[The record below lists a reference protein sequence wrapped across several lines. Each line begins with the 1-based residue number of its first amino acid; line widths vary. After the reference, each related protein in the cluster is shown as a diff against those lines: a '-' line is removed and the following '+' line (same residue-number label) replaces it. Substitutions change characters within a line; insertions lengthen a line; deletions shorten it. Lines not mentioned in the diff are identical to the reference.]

1 MTFFLWSQFAIVC
14 LLGAMS
20 PGPSLALIIRN
31 SINFNRTSGIVASI
45 AHGLGICLYATVT
58 VIVLEFILRN
68 SEIIF
73 FVIQICGSLFLI
85 ILGLIFVIQICGS
98 LFLIILG
105 LIFIF
110 KKNNENQND
119 TYQIHSNSFA
129 QGFFIA
135 IVNPK
140 ILIWFTA
147 IFSQF
152 IDINATFLNKTI
164 LVLTPSIIDAIWYSL
179 VAILVTGYGLKEIL
193 NKNKFVIQK
202 IIGIL
207 LIIIAFSL
215 IYSLIRF

>member
-1 MTFFLWSQFAIVC
+1 MSFFLWCQFAIVC

-31 SINFNRTSGIVASI
+31 SINYNRMSGIIASV

-58 VIVLEFILRN
+58 VIVLEFILKN
-68 SEIIF
+68 SQAIF
-73 FVIQICGSLFLI
+73 FIIQICGSLFLI
-85 ILGLIFVIQICGS
+85 ILGLTFV
-98 LFLIILG
+98 
-105 LIFIF
+105 F

-152 IDINATFLNKTI
+152 IDINATFLNKAI
-164 LVLTPSIIDAIWYSL
+164 LILTPSVIDAIWYSL

-193 NKNKFVIQK
+193 NKKKFIIQK
-202 IIGIL
+202 IIGGL
-207 LIIIAFSL
+207 LILIAFSL
-215 IYSLIRF
+215 IYNLIRF

>member
-45 AHGLGICLYATVT
+45 AHGLGICVYATVT
-58 VIVLEFILRN
+58 IIVLEFILRN
-68 SEIIF
+68 SETIF
-73 FVIQICGSLFLI
+73 
-85 ILGLIFVIQICGS
+85 FVIQICGS

-110 KKNNENQND
+110 KKNNENKND
-119 TYQIHSNSFA
+119 TYQIHSSSFA
-129 QGFFIA
+129 QGFIIA
-135 IVNPK
+135 IINPK

-147 IFSQF
+147 IYSQF
-152 IDINATFLNKTI
+152 IDINSTFLNKTI

-179 VAILVTGYGLKEIL
+179 VAILVTEYGLKEML
-193 NKNKFVIQK
+193 NNKKFMIQK

-207 LIIIAFSL
+207 LILIAFSL

>member
-1 MTFFLWSQFAIVC
+1 MTFFLWSQFALVC

-68 SEIIF
+68 SELIF

-85 ILGLIFVIQICGS
+85 ILGLVFV
-98 LFLIILG
+98 
-105 LIFIF
+105 F
-110 KKNNENQND
+110 KKNNENQIE
-119 TYQIHSNSFA
+119 TYQINSSSFT
-129 QGFFIA
+129 QGFIIA
-135 IVNPK
+135 IINPK
-140 ILIWFTA
+140 ILIWFIA
-147 IFSQF
+147 IYSQF
-152 IDINATFLNKTI
+152 IDINASLLNKTI

-193 NKNKFVIQK
+193 NKKKFIIQK
-202 IIGIL
+202 IIGGL
-207 LIIIAFSL
+207 LILIALSL

>member
-1 MTFFLWSQFAIVC
+1 MTFFLWSQFALVC

-31 SINFNRTSGIVASI
+31 SISYNRMSGIIASV
-45 AHGLGICLYATVT
+45 AHGLGICVYATVT

-68 SEIIF
+68 SETIF
-73 FVIQICGSLFLI
+73 FVIQICGSLFLV
-85 ILGLIFVIQICGS
+85 ILGLI
-98 LFLIILG
+98 LIL
-105 LIFIF
+105 
-110 KKNNENQND
+110 KKNNEKQIE
-119 TYQIHSNSFA
+119 TSQIHSSSFA
-129 QGFFIA
+129 QGFIIA
-135 IVNPK
+135 IINPK

-147 IFSQF
+147 IYSQF

-164 LVLTPSIIDAIWYSL
+164 LVLTPSIIDTVWYSL

-207 LIIIAFSL
+207 LILIAFSL

>member
-1 MTFFLWSQFAIVC
+1 MTFFLWSQFALVC

-31 SINFNRTSGIVASI
+31 SISYNRMSGIIASV
-45 AHGLGICLYATVT
+45 AHGLGICVYATVT

-68 SEIIF
+68 SETIF
-73 FVIQICGSLFLI
+73 FVIQICGSLFL
-85 ILGLIFVIQICGS
+85 V
-98 LFLIILG
+98 ILG
-105 LIFIF
+105 LIFIL
-110 KKNNENQND
+110 KKNNEKQIE
-119 TYQIHSNSFA
+119 TYQIHSSSFT
-129 QGFFIA
+129 QGFIIA
-135 IVNPK
+135 IINPK

-147 IFSQF
+147 IYSQF

-164 LVLTPSIIDAIWYSL
+164 LVLTPSIIDTVWYSL

-207 LIIIAFSL
+207 LILIAFSL

>member
-31 SINFNRTSGIVASI
+31 SINFNRTSGIIASI

-68 SEIIF
+68 SELIF

-85 ILGLIFVIQICGS
+85 ILGLIFV
-98 LFLIILG
+98 
-105 LIFIF
+105 F
-110 KKNNENQND
+110 KKNNENQIE
-119 TYQIHSNSFA
+119 TYRINSSSFA
-129 QGFFIA
+129 QGFIIA
-135 IVNPK
+135 IINPK
-140 ILIWFTA
+140 ILIWFIA
-147 IFSQF
+147 IYSQF
-152 IDINATFLNKTI
+152 IDINASLLNKTI

-193 NKNKFVIQK
+193 NKKQFIIQK
-202 IIGIL
+202 IIGGL
-207 LIIIAFSL
+207 LILIAFSL

>member
-1 MTFFLWSQFAIVC
+1 MTFFLWSQFALVC

-31 SINFNRTSGIVASI
+31 SINFNRMSGIIASI
-45 AHGLGICLYATVT
+45 AHGLGICVYATVT
-58 VIVLEFILRN
+58 IIVLEFILRN
-68 SEIIF
+68 SETIF

-85 ILGLIFVIQICGS
+85 ILGLT
-98 LFLIILG
+98 
-105 LIFIF
+105 FIF

-129 QGFFIA
+129 QGFMIA
-135 IVNPK
+135 IINPK

-147 IFSQF
+147 IYSQF

-193 NKNKFVIQK
+193 NKRKFIIQK
-202 IIGIL
+202 IIGVL
-207 LIIIAFSL
+207 LILIAFSL
-215 IYSLIRF
+215 IYSLISF

>member
-1 MTFFLWSQFAIVC
+1 MTFFLWSQFAVVC

-31 SINFNRTSGIVASI
+31 SINFNRTSGVIASV

-68 SEIIF
+68 NELIF

-85 ILGLIFVIQICGS
+85 ILGLTFV
-98 LFLIILG
+98 
-105 LIFIF
+105 F
-110 KKNNENQND
+110 KKNNENQIETFEIN
-119 TYQIHSNSFA
+119 SSSFA
-129 QGFFIA
+129 QGFIIA
-135 IVNPK
+135 IINPK

-147 IFSQF
+147 IYSQF
-152 IDINATFLNKTI
+152 IDINASLLNKTI

-193 NKNKFVIQK
+193 NRNKFVIQK

>member
-85 ILGLIFVIQICGS
+85 M
-98 LFLIILG
+98 LG

-179 VAILVTGYGLKEIL
+179 VSILVTGYGLKEIL
-193 NKNKFVIQK
+193 NKKKFIIQK

-207 LIIIAFSL
+207 LILIAFSL

>member
-1 MTFFLWSQFAIVC
+1 MTFFLWSQFALVC

-31 SINFNRTSGIVASI
+31 SINFNRMSGIIASI
-45 AHGLGICLYATVT
+45 AHGLGICVYATVT
-58 VIVLEFILRN
+58 IIVLEFILRN
-68 SEIIF
+68 SETIF

-85 ILGLIFVIQICGS
+85 ILGLT
-98 LFLIILG
+98 
-105 LIFIF
+105 FIF

-129 QGFFIA
+129 QGFMIA
-135 IVNPK
+135 IINPK

-147 IFSQF
+147 IYSQF

-164 LVLTPSIIDAIWYSL
+164 LVLTPSIIDTVWYSL

-207 LIIIAFSL
+207 LILIAFSL

>member
-31 SINFNRTSGIVASI
+31 SINFNRMSGIIASI
-45 AHGLGICLYATVT
+45 AHGLGICVYATVT
-58 VIVLEFILRN
+58 IIVLEFILRN
-68 SEIIF
+68 SETIF
-73 FVIQICGSLFLI
+73 
-85 ILGLIFVIQICGS
+85 FVIQICGS

-110 KKNNENQND
+110 KKNNENQIE
-119 TYQIHSNSFA
+119 TYQIHSSSFA
-129 QGFFIA
+129 QGFIIA
-135 IVNPK
+135 IINPK

-147 IFSQF
+147 IYSQF
-152 IDINATFLNKTI
+152 IDINSTFLNKTI

-179 VAILVTGYGLKEIL
+179 VSILVTGYGLKEIL
-193 NKNKFVIQK
+193 NNKKFMIQK

-207 LIIIAFSL
+207 LILIAFSL
-215 IYSLIRF
+215 VYSLIKF

>member
-68 SEIIF
+68 SELIF

-85 ILGLIFVIQICGS
+85 ILGLIFV
-98 LFLIILG
+98 
-105 LIFIF
+105 F
-110 KKNNENQND
+110 KKNNENQIETFEIN
-119 TYQIHSNSFA
+119 SSSFA
-129 QGFFIA
+129 QGFIIA
-135 IVNPK
+135 IINPK
-140 ILIWFTA
+140 ILIWFIA
-147 IFSQF
+147 IYSQF
-152 IDINATFLNKTI
+152 IDINASLLNKTI

-193 NKNKFVIQK
+193 NKKKFIIQK
-202 IIGIL
+202 IIGGL
-207 LIIIAFSL
+207 LILIAFSL

>member
-68 SEIIF
+68 SELIF

-85 ILGLIFVIQICGS
+85 ILGLIFV
-98 LFLIILG
+98 
-105 LIFIF
+105 F
-110 KKNNENQND
+110 KKNNENQIE
-119 TYQIHSNSFA
+119 TYQINSSSFT
-129 QGFFIA
+129 QGFIIA
-135 IVNPK
+135 IINPK
-140 ILIWFTA
+140 ILIWFIA
-147 IFSQF
+147 VYSQF
-152 IDINATFLNKTI
+152 IDMNASLLNKTI
-164 LVLTPSIIDAIWYSL
+164 LVLTPSIIDAIWDSL

-193 NKNKFVIQK
+193 NKNKFIIQK
-202 IIGIL
+202 IIGGL
-207 LIIIAFSL
+207 LILIAFSL
-215 IYSLIRF
+215 IYSLISL

>member
-1 MTFFLWSQFAIVC
+1 MTFFLWSQFALVC

-85 ILGLIFVIQICGS
+85 ILGLIF
-98 LFLIILG
+98 
-105 LIFIF
+105 IF
-110 KKNNENQND
+110 KKNNENKNE
-119 TYQIHSNSFA
+119 TYQINSSSFT
-129 QGFFIA
+129 QGFSIA
-135 IVNPK
+135 IINPK

-152 IDINATFLNKTI
+152 IDINASLLNKTI

-193 NKNKFVIQK
+193 NKKKFIIQK
-202 IIGIL
+202 IIGGL
-207 LIIIAFSL
+207 LILIAFSL

>member
-68 SEIIF
+68 SETIF

-85 ILGLIFVIQICGS
+85 ILGF
-98 LFLIILG
+98 
-105 LIFIF
+105 IFIF
-110 KKNNENQND
+110 KKDNENQIEA
-119 TYQIHSNSFA
+119 YQIHSNSFA
-129 QGFFIA
+129 QGFIIA
-135 IVNPK
+135 IINPK

-147 IFSQF
+147 IYSQF
-152 IDINATFLNKTI
+152 IDINASLINKTI

-193 NKNKFVIQK
+193 NKRKFIIQK
-202 IIGIL
+202 IIGVL
-207 LIIIAFSL
+207 LILIAFSL
-215 IYSLIRF
+215 IYSLISF

>member
-1 MTFFLWSQFAIVC
+1 MTFLLWSQFAIVC

-31 SINFNRTSGIVASI
+31 SINFNRMSGILAAI
-45 AHGLGICLYATVT
+45 AHGLGICVYATVT
-58 VIVLEFILRN
+58 VIILEFILKN
-68 SEIIF
+68 SETIF
-73 FVIQICGSLFLI
+73 
-85 ILGLIFVIQICGS
+85 FVIQICGS

-119 TYQIHSNSFA
+119 TYQIHSSSFA
-129 QGFFIA
+129 QGFIIA
-135 IVNPK
+135 IINPK

-147 IFSQF
+147 IYSQF

-164 LVLTPSIIDAIWYSL
+164 LVLTPSIIDTVWYSL

-207 LIIIAFSL
+207 LILIAFSL

>member
-31 SINFNRTSGIVASI
+31 SINFNRTSGIIASI

-58 VIVLEFILRN
+58 VIVLEFILKK

-85 ILGLIFVIQICGS
+85 ILGLTFV
-98 LFLIILG
+98 
-105 LIFIF
+105 F

-164 LVLTPSIIDAIWYSL
+164 LVLTPSIIDTVWYSL

-207 LIIIAFSL
+207 LILIAFSL

>member
-1 MTFFLWSQFAIVC
+1 MTFFLWSQFALVC

-31 SINFNRTSGIVASI
+31 SINFNRMSGIIASI
-45 AHGLGICLYATVT
+45 AHGLGICVYATVT
-58 VIVLEFILRN
+58 IIVLEFILRN
-68 SEIIF
+68 SETIF

-85 ILGLIFVIQICGS
+85 ILGLIFV
-98 LFLIILG
+98 
-105 LIFIF
+105 F

-119 TYQIHSNSFA
+119 TYQINSNSFA

-135 IVNPK
+135 IINPK

-147 IFSQF
+147 IYSQF

-164 LVLTPSIIDAIWYSL
+164 LVLTPSIIDTVWYSL
-179 VAILVTGYGLKEIL
+179 VAILVTVYGLKEIL

-207 LIIIAFSL
+207 LILIAFSL

>member
-45 AHGLGICLYATVT
+45 AHGLGICVYASVT

-68 SEIIF
+68 NKTIF
-73 FVIQICGSLFLI
+73 FIIQICGSLFLI
-85 ILGLIFVIQICGS
+85 ILGLIFV
-98 LFLIILG
+98 
-105 LIFIF
+105 F
-110 KKNNENQND
+110 KKNNENQIE
-119 TYQIHSNSFA
+119 TYQINSSSFA
-129 QGFFIA
+129 QGFIIA
-135 IVNPK
+135 IINPK
-140 ILIWFTA
+140 ILIWFVA
-147 IFSQF
+147 IYSQF
-152 IDINATFLNKTI
+152 IDINASLLNKTI

-193 NKNKFVIQK
+193 NKKKFIIQK
-202 IIGIL
+202 IIGGL
-207 LIIIAFSL
+207 LILIAFSL

>member
-31 SINFNRTSGIVASI
+31 SINFNRTSGIIASI

-58 VIVLEFILRN
+58 VIVLEFILKN

-85 ILGLIFVIQICGS
+85 ILGLIF
-98 LFLIILG
+98 
-105 LIFIF
+105 IF
-110 KKNNENQND
+110 KKSNENQND

-152 IDINATFLNKTI
+152 IDINATFLNKAI
-164 LVLTPSIIDAIWYSL
+164 LILTPSVIDAIWYSL

-207 LIIIAFSL
+207 LILIAFSL

>member
-20 PGPSLALIIRN
+20 PGPSLALIIHN
-31 SINFNRTSGIVASI
+31 SINFNRMSGIIASI
-45 AHGLGICLYATVT
+45 AHGLGICVYAIVT
-58 VIVLEFILRN
+58 VIVLEFILKN
-68 SEIIF
+68 SETIF
-73 FVIQICGSLFLI
+73 
-85 ILGLIFVIQICGS
+85 FVIQICGS

-110 KKNNENQND
+110 KKNNENQAE
-119 TYQIHSNSFA
+119 TYQIHSSSFA
-129 QGFFIA
+129 QGFIIA
-135 IVNPK
+135 IINPK

-179 VAILVTGYGLKEIL
+179 VSILVTGYGLKEIL
-193 NKNKFVIQK
+193 NKKKFVIQK
-202 IIGIL
+202 IIGVL
-207 LIIIAFSL
+207 LILIALSL
-215 IYSLIRF
+215 IYSLISF

>member
-1 MTFFLWSQFAIVC
+1 MTFFLWSQFALVC

-31 SINFNRTSGIVASI
+31 SINFNRMSGIIASI
-45 AHGLGICLYATVT
+45 AHGLGICVYATVT
-58 VIVLEFILRN
+58 IIVLEFILRN
-68 SEIIF
+68 SETIF
-73 FVIQICGSLFLI
+73 
-85 ILGLIFVIQICGS
+85 FVIQICGS

-110 KKNNENQND
+110 KKNNENQNN
-119 TYQIHSNSFA
+119 TYQIHSSSFA
-129 QGFFIA
+129 QGFIIA
-135 IVNPK
+135 IINPK

-147 IFSQF
+147 IYSQF

-164 LVLTPSIIDAIWYSL
+164 LVLTPSIIDTVWYSL

-207 LIIIAFSL
+207 LILIAFSL

>member
-31 SINFNRTSGIVASI
+31 SINFNRMSGIIAAI
-45 AHGLGICLYATVT
+45 AHGLGICVYATVT
-58 VIVLEFILRN
+58 VIILEFILKN
-68 SEIIF
+68 SETIF
-73 FVIQICGSLFLI
+73 FA
-85 ILGLIFVIQICGS
+85 IQICGS

-110 KKNNENQND
+110 KKNNENQIEA
-119 TYQIHSNSFA
+119 YQIHTNSFA
-129 QGFFIA
+129 QGFIIA
-135 IVNPK
+135 IINPK

-147 IFSQF
+147 IYSQF
-152 IDINATFLNKTI
+152 IDINSSLTNKTI

-193 NKNKFVIQK
+193 NKRKFIIQK
-202 IIGIL
+202 IIGAL
-207 LIIIAFSL
+207 LILIAFSL
-215 IYSLIRF
+215 VYSLISF

>member
-68 SEIIF
+68 SETIF
-73 FVIQICGSLFLI
+73 FIIQICGSLFLI
-85 ILGLIFVIQICGS
+85 ILGLTFV
-98 LFLIILG
+98 
-105 LIFIF
+105 F

-152 IDINATFLNKTI
+152 IDINATFLNKAI
-164 LVLTPSIIDAIWYSL
+164 LILTPSVIDAIWYSL

-207 LIIIAFSL
+207 LILIAFSL

>member
-1 MTFFLWSQFAIVC
+1 
-14 LLGAMS
+14 MS

-45 AHGLGICLYATVT
+45 AHGLGICVYATVT
-58 VIVLEFILRN
+58 IIVLEFILRN
-68 SEIIF
+68 SETIF
-73 FVIQICGSLFLI
+73 
-85 ILGLIFVIQICGS
+85 FVIQICGS

-110 KKNNENQND
+110 KKNNENKND
-119 TYQIHSNSFA
+119 TYQIHSSSFA
-129 QGFFIA
+129 QGFIIA
-135 IVNPK
+135 IINPK

-147 IFSQF
+147 IYSQF
-152 IDINATFLNKTI
+152 IDINSTFLNKTI

-179 VAILVTGYGLKEIL
+179 VSILVTGYGLKEIL
-193 NKNKFVIQK
+193 NNKKFMIQK

-215 IYSLIRF
+215 VYSLISF